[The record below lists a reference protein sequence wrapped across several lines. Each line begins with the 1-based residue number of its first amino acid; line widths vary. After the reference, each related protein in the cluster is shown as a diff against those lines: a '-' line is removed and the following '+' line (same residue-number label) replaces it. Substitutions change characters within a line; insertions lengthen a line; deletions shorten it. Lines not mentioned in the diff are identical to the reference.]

1 MNIAPRAFLGFAL
14 IGALMLALGVFALSQ
29 MSKIRTSGEN
39 IVENSVPSVRAL
51 NEFTQLTLRLRVLS
65 YRLLTN
71 READTQQKTFDL
83 FEQRNQ
89 QIRTAQ
95 SNYEKL
101 ISAPEERAAYDQYVQ
116 LLNQY
121 RQLEERMKTL
131 SRNNQVDE
139 LRTLLGN
146 DLQTNSEAV
155 NAVLARLTEINNLQ
169 AEAFNK
175 SAAQQYSTA
184 FTWVVTMLI
193 VATGL
198 TLLFAWLLTNS
209 ITKPIAN
216 ALDAAEEIAKGNLTR
231 PITVDGSDEAGRLLR
246 AMATMQDKL
255 RDTLQRISGS
265 ATQLAS
271 AAEELNSVTDES
283 ARGLT
288 QQNNEIEQAATAV
301 NEMTS
306 AVEEVA
312 RNAVSTSEASRNAT
326 TSAGDGRDLV
336 QETVG
341 AIERMSAD
349 VQSTATLIGN
359 LADESRD
366 IGKVLDVIRG
376 LADQTNLLALNAAIE
391 AARAGEA
398 GRGFAVVAD
407 EVRALAHRTQ
417 QSTSEIERMIGSI
430 QSGTEQAAT
439 AVNEMTSAVEEVA
452 RNAVST
458 SEASRNAT
466 TSAGDGRDLV
476 QETVGAIERMSAD
489 VQSTASLIGNLANES
504 RDIGKVLD
512 VIRGLADQTNLL
524 ALNAAIEAARAGE
537 AGRGFA
543 VVADEVRALA
553 HRTQQST
560 SEIERMIGSIQ
571 SGTEQAVDSMR
582 NSTERAEST
591 LNIARGAG
599 MSLDTIN
606 SAIVEINE
614 RNLVIASAAEE
625 QAQVAREVDRNLVNI
640 RDLSVQSATGANQT
654 SAASAELSRLAVDLN
669 SMVGRFSL

>member
-1 MNIAPRAFLGFAL
+1 MSFLANFKDCDWRIWFLHFVAGRPVRQNRTAAQDFSRMTDKSPIRQSQHRTGALISVNTMSLRNMNIAPRAFLGFAL
-14 IGALMLALGVFALSQ
+14 IGGLMLVLGVFALNQ
-29 MSKIRTSGEN
+29 MSKIRAAGVDIASS
-39 IVENSVPSVRAL
+39 SVPSIKSL
-51 NEFTQLTLRLRVLS
+51 DEFTQLTLRLRVLS
-65 YRLLTN
+65 YRLLVN
-71 READTQQKTFDL
+71 REPEVQQKTFELFDL
-83 FEQRNQ
+83 RNQ
-89 QIRTAQ
+89 QIRDAQ
-95 SNYEKL
+95 KIYEPL
-101 ISAPEERAAYDQYVQ
+101 IDGPQERAAYDQYVQ
-116 LLNQY
+116 LLAQY
-121 RQLEERMKTL
+121 RQLEDRMKTL

-139 LRTLLGN
+139 LRTMLNSELLA
-146 DLQTNSEAV
+146 NSEAV
-155 NAVLARLTEINNLQ
+155 NSALAKLLEINTQQIDATNTH
-169 AEAFNK
+169 AGD
-175 SAAQQYSTA
+175 QYSTSFNLVITLLVIA
-184 FTWVVTMLI
+184 G
-193 VATGL
+193 AL

-216 ALDAAEEIAKGNLTR
+216 ALSAAEEIAEGNLTR
-231 PITVDGSDEAGRLLR
+231 PITVDGEDEAGRLLL
-246 AMATMQDKL
+246 AMSKMQDKL

-312 RNAVSTSEASRNAT
+312 RNAVSTSEASKNAT

-336 QETVG
+336 QETVS

-349 VQSTATLIGN
+349 VQSTATLIG
-359 LADESRD
+359 D
-366 IGKVLDVIRG
+366 
-376 LADQTNLLALNAAIE
+376 
-391 AARAGEA
+391 
-398 GRGFAVVAD
+398 
-407 EVRALAHRTQ
+407 
-417 QSTSEIERMIGSI
+417 
-430 QSGTEQAAT
+430 
-439 AVNEMTSAVEEVA
+439 
-452 RNAVST
+452 
-458 SEASRNAT
+458 
-466 TSAGDGRDLV
+466 
-476 QETVGAIERMSAD
+476 
-489 VQSTASLIGNLANES
+489 LANES

-571 SGTEQAVDSMR
+571 SGTEHAVNSMR

-599 MSLDTIN
+599 LSLDTIN

-640 RDLSVQSATGANQT
+640 RDLSVQSSTGANQT
-654 SAASAELSRLAVDLN
+654 SAASNELSRLALDLN
-669 SMVGRFSL
+669 NMVGRFSL

>member
-1 MNIAPRAFLGFAL
+1 MSLRNMNIAPRAFLGFAL
-14 IGALMLALGVFALSQ
+14 IGALMLALGVFALTQ
-29 MSKIRTSGEN
+29 MSNIRASGES
-39 IVENSVPSVRAL
+39 IARNSVPSIKAL

-71 READTQQKTFDL
+71 REPDTQQKTFDL

-89 QIRTAQ
+89 QIRAAQ
-95 SNYEKL
+95 VAYEKL
-101 ISAPEERAAYDQYVQ
+101 ISAPDERAAYDQYVQ
-116 LLNQY
+116 LLGQY

-131 SRNNQVDE
+131 SRNNQVTE
-139 LRTLLGN
+139 LQALLN
-146 DLQTNSEAV
+146 TELMSNSDAI
-155 NAVLARLTEINNLQ
+155 NAVLARLTEINNQQ
-169 AEAFNK
+169 AEAFNQG
-175 SAAQQYSTA
+175 AAKQYSTA
-184 FTWVVTMLI
+184 FNWVVTLLVI
-193 VATGL
+193 ATGL

-231 PITVDGSDEAGRLLR
+231 PIVVDGSDEAGRLLR
-246 AMATMQDKL
+246 AMSTMQEKL

-312 RNAVSTSEASRNAT
+312 RNAVSTSEASKNAT

-336 QETVG
+336 QETVS

-349 VQSTATLIGN
+349 VQGTAT
-359 LADESRD
+359 
-366 IGKVLDVIRG
+366 
-376 LADQTNLLALNAAIE
+376 
-391 AARAGEA
+391 
-398 GRGFAVVAD
+398 
-407 EVRALAHRTQ
+407 
-417 QSTSEIERMIGSI
+417 
-430 QSGTEQAAT
+430 
-439 AVNEMTSAVEEVA
+439 
-452 RNAVST
+452 
-458 SEASRNAT
+458 
-466 TSAGDGRDLV
+466 
-476 QETVGAIERMSAD
+476 
-489 VQSTASLIGNLANES
+489 LIGNLANES

-571 SGTEQAVDSMR
+571 SGTEHAVDSMR

-606 SAIVEINE
+606 TAIVEINE

>member
-1 MNIAPRAFLGFAL
+1 MSLRNMNIAPRAFLGFAV
-14 IGALMLALGVFALSQ
+14 IGALMLALGVFALNQ
-29 MSKIRTSGEN
+29 MSKIRMSGEN
-39 IVENSVPSVRAL
+39 IVENSVPSIKAL
-51 NEFTQLTLRLRVLS
+51 DEFTQITLRLRVLS
-65 YRLLTN
+65 YRLLVN
-71 READTQQKTFDL
+71 REPDIQQKTYDL

-95 SNYEKL
+95 TAYEKL
-101 ISAPEERAAYDQYVQ
+101 ISAPDERAAYDQLVQ
-116 LLNQY
+116 LLGQY
-121 RQLEERMKTL
+121 RQLEDRMKTL
-131 SRNNQVDE
+131 SRNNQLDDLRALLNTE
-139 LRTLLGN
+139 LLSN
-146 DLQTNSEAV
+146 SDATNA
-155 NAVLARLTEINNLQ
+155 AIARLVEINNLQ
-169 AEAFNK
+169 AETLNQGAT
-175 SAAQQYSTA
+175 QQYSTA
-184 FTWVVTMLI
+184 FNWVVTLLVI
-193 VATGL
+193 ATGL

-209 ITKPIAN
+209 ITRPISN

-246 AMATMQDKL
+246 AMSTMQEKL

-312 RNAVSTSEASRNAT
+312 RNAVSTSEASKNAT

-336 QETVG
+336 QETVS
-341 AIERMSAD
+341 AIERMSTD

-359 LADESRD
+359 LAD
-366 IGKVLDVIRG
+366 
-376 LADQTNLLALNAAIE
+376 
-391 AARAGEA
+391 
-398 GRGFAVVAD
+398 
-407 EVRALAHRTQ
+407 
-417 QSTSEIERMIGSI
+417 
-430 QSGTEQAAT
+430 
-439 AVNEMTSAVEEVA
+439 
-452 RNAVST
+452 
-458 SEASRNAT
+458 
-466 TSAGDGRDLV
+466 
-476 QETVGAIERMSAD
+476 
-489 VQSTASLIGNLANES
+489 ES

-606 SAIVEINE
+606 TAIVEINE